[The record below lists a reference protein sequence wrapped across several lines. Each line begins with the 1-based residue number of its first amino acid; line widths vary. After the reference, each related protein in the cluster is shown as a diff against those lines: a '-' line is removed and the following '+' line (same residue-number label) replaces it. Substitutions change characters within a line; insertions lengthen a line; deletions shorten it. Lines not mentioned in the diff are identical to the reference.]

1 MSLPHNQFIKR
12 LANLAEPAFLCEILN
27 ITSEDI
33 IEQFNELVE
42 ENEAV
47 LREVY
52 DIDLEIEE
60 DQFDGR

>member
-1 MSLPHNQFIKR
+1 MCIR
-12 LANLAEPAFLCEILN
+12 DRN